1 MHIKIPLPPF
11 DAVLGAG
18 AHPYPYQIAQQTQ
31 EFIRASVW
39 YDGTTKVATN
49 LFLRGPWK
57 LWRMR
62 QIRREFTV
70 TDSAWNN
77 AFKAFQK
84 YPDVF
89 RSSVLQ
95 TGLIS
100 LKSHWDW
107 YITKSAEFVK
117 FAAVQTQ
124 SGRIDAAMQTK
135 LEGLGENRSIEGQ
148 VQILCD
154 VAQIKIDFSRADRDA
169 VRELRLVRN
178 LGLHNRWEVNDRYMR
193 DSANSSLWELGDL
206 RTLSIDEVENWAGV
220 ITKLTTNI
228 GIELAVK
235 FRKAPPYPS

>member
-1 MHIKIPLPPF
+1 MGQLKLQQICFFEDPGNYGECGKSGGSLRSPIPP
-11 DAVLGAG
+11 
-18 AHPYPYQIAQQTQ
+18 
-31 EFIRASVW
+31 
-39 YDGTTKVATN
+39 GT
-49 LFLRGPWK
+49 
-57 LWRMR
+57 MR
-62 QIRREFTV
+62 
-70 TDSAWNN
+70 S
-77 AFKAFQK
+77 KH
-84 YPDVF
+84 VF

-107 YITKSAEFVK
+107 FITKSAEFVK
-117 FAAVQTQ
+117 FAAVQTR
-124 SGRIDAAMQTK
+124 SRRIDAAMQTK

-154 VAQIKIDFSRADRDA
+154 VAQIKIDFPRADRDA

-235 FRKAPPYPS
+235 FHKAPPYPR